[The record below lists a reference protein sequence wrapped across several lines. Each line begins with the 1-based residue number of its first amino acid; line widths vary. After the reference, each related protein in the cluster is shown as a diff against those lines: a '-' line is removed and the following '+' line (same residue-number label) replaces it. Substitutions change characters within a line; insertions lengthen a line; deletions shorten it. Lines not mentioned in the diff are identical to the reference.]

1 MEPAGNNRPKNR
13 RKAVMKAIFLLIFI
27 VAAIFL
33 LRFTPIKNYL
43 TAEALGRFLESAGF
57 WAPLIFIL
65 IYTAGVC
72 LFLPGTLLTGLG
84 AAIFGAYWG
93 FVYVWFG
100 AMAGASAAFFIGRTL
115 GREFASSLIGDKLK
129 KYDDGIER
137 NGFATVL
144 YLRLVYFPFTP
155 MNFGM
160 GLTKVHFRDYFIGT
174 GLGIIVGTFIF
185 TFFIGTLKDVWASGN
200 WAELISFKVF
210 FSIALFI
217 FSFFIPKIIKK
228 INMVIAED
236 PEMGPNLLD
245 KIKSQGVRELDD
257 SAMIM
262 RLKFKTIP
270 GEQFVIR
277 REVFRMIQESFRE
290 NGIEFAHRN
299 VAVYLPPD
307 EDAGE
312 HDKKAIEAGA
322 AAAAAAAQAEEEQ
335 KKPI

>member
-1 MEPAGNNRPKNR
+1 MQAAGNDTAKSRG
-13 RKAVMKAIFLLIFI
+13 KAIVKAIILLIFI
-27 VAAIFL
+27 AGAIFL
-33 LRFTPIKNYL
+33 VRFTPVKNYL
-43 TAEALGRFLESAGF
+43 TAQALGEFLETAGY

-65 IYTAGVC
+65 IYAAGVC

-84 AAIFGAYWG
+84 GAIFGAYWG

-129 KYDDGIER
+129 KYDDAIER

-160 GLTKVHFRDYFIGT
+160 GLTKVRFWDYFSGT

-185 TFFIGTLKDVWASGN
+185 TFFIGTLKDVWVSGR
-200 WAELISFKVF
+200 WQDLISFKVF

-228 INMVIAED
+228 IRKE
-236 PEMGPNLLD
+236 
-245 KIKSQGVRELDD
+245 
-257 SAMIM
+257 
-262 RLKFKTIP
+262 
-270 GEQFVIR
+270 
-277 REVFRMIQESFRE
+277 
-290 NGIEFAHRN
+290 
-299 VAVYLPPD
+299 
-307 EDAGE
+307 
-312 HDKKAIEAGA
+312 
-322 AAAAAAAQAEEEQ
+322 
-335 KKPI
+335 